1 MMATSLAPGG
11 IPPFPEFLT
20 EATMF
25 VTRPST
31 IAHAERAG
39 REVLVPIYEASQLCN
54 SSPPCNPAAA
64 TRPPTS
70 SVGSLHQRGIRHP
83 QRSKMPC
90 VDVDATLARFENIDP
105 ASVAGLVNLLAG
117 SPPPKAPPPFLAVW
131 QAFGVWQTFCP
142 YPYTLYEEAR
152 KPNPKRFPNG
162 LPNSGCSC
170 PKPSSGV

>member
-31 IAHAERAG
+31 IAHAERAR
-39 REVLVPIYEASQLCN
+39 REVLVPIYEASQLCRKTTAAHHAIQQRPHVH
-54 SSPPCNPAAA
+54 PPLLLEAYI
-64 TRPPTS
+64 
-70 SVGSLHQRGIRHP
+70 SVESGILNGQKCHAWTLTLRWQGSRRGSRTPI
-83 QRSKMPC
+83 
-90 VDVDATLARFENIDP
+90 
-105 ASVAGLVNLLAG
+105 LAG
-117 SPPPKAPPPFLAVW
+117 SPPPQSPPPPLLAVW